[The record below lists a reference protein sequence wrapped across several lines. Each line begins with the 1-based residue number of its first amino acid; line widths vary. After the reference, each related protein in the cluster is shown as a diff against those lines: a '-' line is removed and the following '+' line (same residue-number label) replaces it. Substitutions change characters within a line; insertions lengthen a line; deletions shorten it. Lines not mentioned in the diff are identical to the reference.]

1 MTTYKQDFPFVEHSR
16 IDINGDQSGDYANS
30 QQELRDRGYAESQ
43 IWSVIEGDDEKK
55 WKWNLIRRI
64 GTMTENEKKKHVSLV
79 SFDKTKKHR
88 TLILDTSIK
97 LIVSEQLFDRIHN
110 NQEALIDFVVKNT
123 FKNNSRF
130 VINATSQE
138 STND

>member
-1 MTTYKQDFPFVEHSR
+1 M
-16 IDINGDQSGDYANS
+16 
-30 QQELRDRGYAESQ
+30 Q
-43 IWSVIEGDDEKK
+43 I
-55 WKWNLIRRI
+55 
-64 GTMTENEKKKHVSLV
+64 
-79 SFDKTKKHR
+79 TK
-88 TLILDTSIK
+88 TLIIDSSIK